1 MRQLAARRADL
12 PASAHLALDLMAGED
27 WLGSY
32 AGLEGIADV
41 LARMGRRAR
50 QPNPLAGAEVEFV
63 ADPAGFAQDFS
74 DWLPDARR
82 FVAEWLEA
90 RGRAQGACA
99 G

>member
-1 MRQLAARRADL
+1 MGASPKPTPSRQPLRLVSTKGMGR
-12 PASAHLALDLMAGED
+12 ED

-63 ADPAGFAQDFS
+63 ADPAGFAQDFA

-82 FVAEWLEA
+82 FVAEWLDG
-90 RGRAQGACA
+90 RGRIGPVGGA
-99 G
+99 